1 MIFDKLPVLERIFS
15 SYTQEVFP
23 SYSVDESSFE
33 FDFETDRNIYLDM
46 RDIHLSFMLQV
57 IEGKFFDAFNKEK
70 AGHKAKSEED
80 SDEEPQTYLV
90 YVSNLLHSLFSN
102 CEV

>member
-1 MIFDKLPVLERIFS
+1 MEIFDKLPVLEKKFS

-23 SYSVDESSFE
+23 STSVDESSFE
-33 FDFETDRNIYLDM
+33 FEFETDRNIYLDM
-46 RDIHLSFMLQV
+46 RGIHLSFMFQL
-57 IEGKFFDAFNKEK
+57 IEGIDAFNKEK